1 MKTISDTGEKSA
13 QFIKSPQTIETE
25 QALRIKRLGMSCGSY
40 VFTFS
45 LVCFCWLQGMIPF
58 EKVVHYGVYSVLLN
72 LIYLGLIKTG
82 LNLRF
87 ADPSL
92 TLMQILPSL
101 LPSFYVMYYLDPGQ
115 ARAVF
120 LYIGIVPALYGIL
133 ALNTRQFVLMG
144 AWYVASYSSLVVI
157 LKLNRPH
164 VVNDSLELTQLLALI
179 LVMMQLAWIGG
190 YINQLRRKLR
200 KKNLALKSTTE
211 MLSDSVDQVSEL
223 ARRDELTGLYN
234 RRHIF
239 DVLNN
244 ESNRVRRSPGSFCVC
259 IADIDYFKQV
269 NDTYG
274 HQAGDEVLRKVAKEL
289 EDSLRNIDCIG
300 RYGGEEFL
308 VILPQTNLSGA
319 LIKSERMRQQVENL
333 TFPNITEKLQITLS
347 IGITEHIQNESMD
360 DTIMRADEA
369 LYRAKDNGRNQTVS
383 QPNKDILDENNKRL
397 P

>member
-1 MKTISDTGEKSA
+1 MQTNSDSSETSLR
-13 QFIKSPQTIETE
+13 FIKSPETISAE

-45 LVCFCWLQGMIPF
+45 LVCFCWLQDLIPF
-58 EKVVHYGVYSVLLN
+58 EIVVHYGLYVVLLN
-72 LIYLGLIKTG
+72 LNFLILMKTG

-87 ADPSL
+87 TDPSL
-92 TLMQILPSL
+92 TLIQILPSI

-115 ARAVF
+115 ARSVF

-144 AWYVASYSSLVVI
+144 LWYVVSYTTLVGI
-157 LKLNRPH
+157 LKFTRPH
-164 VVNDSLELTQLLALI
+164 VLDVSLELTQLLALI

-200 KKNLALKSTTE
+200 KQNIELRSTTA
-211 MLSDSVDQVSEL
+211 MLSESVEQVSEL

-239 DVLNN
+239 EVLNK
-244 ESNRVRRSPGSFCVC
+244 ESNRVRRSHGSFSVC
-259 IADIDYFKQV
+259 IADIDFFKQV
-269 NDTYG
+269 NDSHG
-274 HQAGDEVLRKVAKEL
+274 HQTGDEVLCKVAQKL
-289 EDSLRNIDCIG
+289 EESLRNIDCIG

-308 VILPQTNLSGA
+308 IILPQTDLSGA
-319 LIKSERMRQQVENL
+319 LIKSERMRKQVENL
-333 TFPNITEKLQITLS
+333 FFPNIAESFHVTLS

-360 DTIMRADEA
+360 ITIMRADEA

-383 QPNKDILDENNKRL
+383 QQD
-397 P
+397 

>member
-1 MKTISDTGEKSA
+1 MKKTSDLSEISPPRLKSSETIAS
-13 QFIKSPQTIETE
+13 E

-40 VFTFS
+40 VFTFF
-45 LVCFCWLQGMIPF
+45 LVCFCWLQDLISF
-58 EKVVHYGVYSVLLN
+58 EITMHFGLYAVLLN
-72 LIYLGLIKTG
+72 LIFLMLMKTG

-115 ARAVF
+115 ARSVF
-120 LYIGIVPALYGIL
+120 LYVGIVPALYGIL
-133 ALNTRQFVLMG
+133 ALNTRQFVVMG
-144 AWYVASYSSLVVI
+144 IWYVVSYTTLVGI
-157 LKLNRPH
+157 LELTRPH
-164 VVNDSLELTQLLALI
+164 VLDAPLELIQLLGLI

-190 YINQLRRKLR
+190 YINQLRCKLR
-200 KKNLALKSTTE
+200 KQNTKLKYTTE
-211 MLSDSVDQVSEL
+211 MLSESVEYVSEL

-239 DVLNN
+239 DVLNK
-244 ESNRVRRSPGSFCVC
+244 ESNRVRRTYGSFCVC

-274 HQAGDEVLRKVAKEL
+274 HQSGDEVLCRVAKEL
-289 EDSLRNIDCIG
+289 EESLRNIDCIG

-308 VILPQTNLSGA
+308 VILPQTDLSGA

-333 TFPNITEKLQITLS
+333 SFQNIAESFQITLS
-347 IGITEHIQNESMD
+347 LGISEHIQNESID

-369 LYRAKDNGRNQTVS
+369 LYRAKNNGRNQTVS
-383 QPNKDILDENNKRL
+383 QPR
-397 P
+397 